1 MSVRSTKMILAWIE
15 SCGVR
20 ISRPRTK
27 SVTFAT
33 RVRGSVMMRLLEP
46 VSATTRPRP
55 LVRMLSTVFSSEPA
69 WA

>member
-20 ISRPRTK
+20 MSSPRTK
-27 SVTFAT
+27 SVTLA
-33 RVRGSVMMRLLEP
+33 MRLRVSVRMSALEP
-46 VSATTRPRP
+46 VSATTRPRF
-55 LVRMLSTVFSSEPA
+55 LVRMLSTVLASEPA